1 MQDDPTEASVMKPED
16 AHAWRRFLKL
26 FGIALTALPA
36 AVYLLLLALDP
47 FDSGRLTNYSV
58 LGVVDESPRTANV
71 SRGRDPSFNSAVIG
85 NSRGQMLDPER
96 LSHDTGLSFVQL
108 TIPGTGPREQLTVL
122 HWFARNHRE
131 IGAIVMVAD
140 PVWCVR
146 DPALPPP
153 NPFPFWLYSDDTS
166 EYLSNIFETR
176 SLTHAWRRTLMWL
189 GLRKRSRPDG
199 YWDYEVGRTPA
210 YRPTIPIDFTPA
222 SLSARPPE
230 EPFPANERLRIALA
244 DLAADVPVVILV
256 PPTFYSELPAV
267 GTPEADRLAQCKG
280 SLSELARGR
289 SRGAFLDFEVDGE
302 IARNPENFLDTMHY
316 TSTVARQMETVV
328 ASSLRALERR

>member
-1 MQDDPTEASVMKPED
+1 VQDSSSDTRLLKSDD
-16 AHAWRRFLKL
+16 ARDWRRFLKL
-26 FGIALTALPA
+26 FGIMLIALPA
-36 AVYLLLLALDP
+36 ALFLLVLLLDP

-122 HWFARNHRE
+122 HWFVRNHRE
-131 IGAIVMVAD
+131 MGAIVLVAD
-140 PVWCVR
+140 PVWCTR
-146 DPALPPP
+146 DLALPLQT
-153 NPFPFWLYSDDTS
+153 PFPFWLYSDDTS

-176 SLTHAWRRTLMWL
+176 SLTHAWRRTLLWL
-189 GLRKRSRPDG
+189 GLRKRSRADG
-199 YWDYEVGRTPA
+199 YWDYEVGRTQA

-230 EPFPANERLRIALA
+230 ESFPANERLRIALA
-244 DLAADVPVVILV
+244 DLAADVPVAIVV
-256 PPTFYSELPAV
+256 PPTFYSELPAI
-267 GTPEADRLAQCKG
+267 GTPGADRLAQCKG

-289 SRGAFLDFEVDGE
+289 SRGAFLDFDIDGE
-302 IARNPENFLDTMHY
+302 IARNPENFWDMMHY
-316 TSTVARQMETVV
+316 TSTVARRMETLI